1 MWVVVGSIVES
12 VERMLAGN
20 INQNKHPLEKPTNL
34 PRRKDDV
41 QTDYFERKLDDK
53 RRLTIPAELRAEFA
67 SGVVLTRGF
76 GKYLHLYPQQVWDRE
91 VEGAL
96 TGSILDER
104 VADLNV
110 KFRRGK
116 TASALDQKQGRV
128 TIEQHLLDYAGI
140 GREVVAVRAGAYFR
154 LMAAENT
161 D

>member
-1 MWVVVGSIVES
+1 M
-12 VERMLAGN
+12 
-20 INQNKHPLEKPTNL
+20 
-34 PRRKDDV
+34 

-53 RRLTIPAELRAEFA
+53 RHLTIPAKLRAEFA

-76 GKYLHLYPQQVWDRE
+76 GAYLHLYPQQVWDRE
-91 VEGAL
+91 VESAL

-116 TASALDQKQGRV
+116 TMSTLDEKQGRV

-140 GREVVAVRAGAYFR
+140 DREIVAVRAGAYFR
-154 LMAAENT
+154 IMAAEAAE
-161 D
+161 